1 MGATALDA
9 KLFQFAANPPAAS
22 AAFNLKGGTYLFGA
36 IFTSL
41 VTAIELQMLGPDGS
55 TFISV
60 GTAGSPTMKVSATN
74 GSAVGQLPPGQY
86 KFVLTGGGSTGT
98 AFMSVTGIP
107 T

>member
-1 MGATALDA
+1 MGATPTDS
-9 KLFQFAANPPAAS
+9 KLFQFSATPPAS
-22 AAFNLKGGTYLFGA
+22 TAAFYLKGGTYIVEA

-55 TFISV
+55 TFIS
-60 GTAGSPTMKVSATN
+60 TPTPLKVSTSP
-74 GSAVGQLPPGQY
+74 GSVAGQIPPGQY

-98 AFMSVTGIP
+98 AFMSVDEIP